1 MKHSL
6 FEHTLL
12 AAAVLVSALSSTDA
26 YAAVQV
32 VTATQDLAELTAE
45 VGGADVVVS
54 TIARGDLDPHFI
66 DAKPSFMVKLASA
79 DLVVVVGMELEV
91 GWMPALLTGARNAKV
106 QPGARGYL
114 DASTAITPIE
124 VPTGSMDRSRG
135 DLHPQGNPHYWLDPE
150 NGRRIARVIEARL
163 IELDPAHA
171 VDYQRNLGAF
181 EAKLT
186 QKETEWAAKMAP
198 LKDASVVGY
207 HSTYDY
213 FCVRYGLKV
222 VGFVEPKP
230 GIPPTPAHTLE
241 LGAAAKAA
249 GAKFVLVEPFHNPSD
264 ATPIATASGAKVVTV
279 PSAVGGLADVKTYFD
294 LFDRIVFTLTGK

>member
-1 MKHSL
+1 MEIPMKN
-6 FEHTLL
+6 TVV
-12 AAAVLVSALSSTDA
+12 AAALLVSALCSNA
-26 YAAVQV
+26 AHAAVQV
-32 VTATQDLAELTAE
+32 VTSTQDLAALTAE

-79 DLVVVVGMELEV
+79 DMVVVVGMELEI
-91 GWMPALLTGARNAKV
+91 GWMPALLTGARNAKI
-106 QPGARGYL
+106 QPGSRGYL
-114 DASTAITPIE
+114 DASTAIVPIE
-124 VPTGSMDRSRG
+124 VPSGSMDRSRG

-163 IELDPAHA
+163 IELDPTHA
-171 VDYQRNLGAF
+171 VNYQRNLGAF

-186 QKETEWAAKMAP
+186 QKEADWAAKMAP
-198 LKDASVVGY
+198 LKGASVVGY

-213 FCVRYGLKV
+213 FFSRYGLKI

-230 GIPPTPAHTLE
+230 GIPPTPSHTLE

-249 GAKFVLVEPFHNPSD
+249 GAKFVVVEPFHNPAD